1 VRAFLLARCFALG
14 FSFFAVAASAQS
26 QTVAGTPQYGI
37 KEDMPRTG
45 SHIRRDAVRPT
56 NIAINRGYADLSPE
70 ERQRFLENY
79 ENLPAGD
86 EPPFPVEGLR
96 ALLDPILKAQQK
108 LLVKGDLFLIA
119 TIDAKGEVVEVKAIG
134 SPSARMTKV
143 AASIFY
149 LTKFKPAVC
158 GGSGCQME
166 FPLRLSFVVD

>member
-119 TIDAKGEVVEVKAIG
+119 TIDAK
-134 SPSARMTKV
+134 TKV